1 MRYAKGFLTIFLIMA
16 VLFTGVGYAQLTG
29 SLSVTGTASFSMAE
43 GLYIYMVTPSDTNG
57 IVNAYSNCVLSTT
70 VTLGGDLPDTVSFE
84 VALRNHTDNTYALKG
99 VTYDSTVAGTYTNP
113 HIQYACSNHSATE
126 VVRFEP
132 RSTMTL
138 TLTFSFLDGY
148 TPAGAE
154 SLTSILLFDF
164 HLYGANS
171 DHTDYEEFISYFL
184 DDTTG
189 SNPKYGLNNRT
200 GSGKGAAV
208 ESAIMS
214 MKYVFPDTKISGG
227 NLSHMSQNDSTGLT
241 FVYEKYTDTSIYLYT
256 YEKVFADEDY
266 EGESVAVYRSTLVK
280 RNGLWESSQILL
292 GRATITKNGSNY
304 YIDPSTW
311 KQ

>member
-1 MRYAKGFLTIFLIMA
+1 MHCAKGFLTIFLIFA

-29 SLSVTGTASFSMAE
+29 SLSVTGTATFGFAE
-43 GLYIYMVTPSDTNG
+43 GLYIYKVTPSDAHG
-57 IVNAYSNCVLSTT
+57 IVNAYSGCVLNTT
-70 VTLGGDLPDTVSFE
+70 VTLGGDAPDTVSFE
-84 VALRNHTDNTYALKG
+84 VALRNQTDNAYVLKG

-113 HIQYACSNHSATE
+113 NIRYTCSEDPSVNI
-126 VVRFEP
+126 VRLEP
-132 RSTMTL
+132 RSEITL
-138 TLTFSFLDGY
+138 TLIFSFRDGY

-154 SLTSILLFDF
+154 NLTSILLFDF

-241 FVYEKYTDTSIYLYT
+241 FVYEKRSETSIYLYT
-256 YEKVFADEDY
+256 YEKMFADEDY

-280 RNGLWESSQILL
+280 KNGLWESSQILL
-292 GRATITKNGSNY
+292 GRATITDNGSNY
-304 YIDPSTW
+304 YIDPATW
-311 KQ
+311 KE